1 MFDSSARQ
9 PCRYFQQGHC
19 NRGTACKFSHS
30 PRKQGE
36 DPPRTTA
43 TAPPACQ
50 YYLQGSCQFGDGC
63 HYLHPRCDPRA
74 PIITPPPASGCDRT
88 FPADTSPSP
97 SYGACKY
104 FLQGRCTKGH
114 TCSFW
119 HPKPSSPVV
128 SHDVLDP
135 AQVAV
140 TAHDEDEIADID
152 ETTTVTLAK
161 LNSKVIYGP
170 GARVQAIITA
180 FESHS
185 VVLHNI
191 TAVATHA
198 QLIELAEPF
207 GAVKSVI
214 ILPARDERLLPSA
227 RVEYLDTAHA
237 TRAAAG
243 LGKADELRGATARL
257 DLRAAESGRAILRST
272 KVKLSWFAPSLTA
285 WAHYPTLSKAKEQ
298 VARLDGLSF
307 NGTTLRAIFQPPS
320 RNQTSSFSVEL
331 KGLPL
336 DASAVHLKTFCRA
349 SSVSLGRPSFVVES
363 SLGELRRLLTRFG
376 PLESFDFLEPSQNK
390 NKAKLVAFVQFAD
403 ADAAQQA
410 VATLQASR
418 QTFLRGSQIF
428 LELVHSIKYMLPS
441 QQFATLRSEI
451 DMLRDTLQTCRLR
464 YHDKD
469 ENGLHVEKVYLR
481 AYGADAK
488 ALGRLKAELEQLL
501 RGDLVHD
508 ATSQVAW
515 HEHFSTAAGSRFLE
529 DEVVTQTGTYV
540 KCDARMRTLHVF
552 GAQAARTAA
561 RNRIL
566 AMLEQLQAQEHVL
579 ELDKEAFTRML
590 RGGFQELQGA
600 LGDKVLLDVINRRLV
615 VRGDETASRIAR
627 EAVTNFPGVR
637 SPADAPQLSEDASC
651 PVCLCD
657 ITDPLIL
664 PCSHTYL
671 AACLA
676 ELGQEAGSVSTAC
689 GYEIPLEIIRSLLTP
704 GEESRLLEA
713 TFLSHIHSRAQEFRY
728 YPTADCQTIYRA
740 STDGTL
746 LRCPSCLARVCS
758 TCHVEFHEGLT
769 CAEFKDNRSG
779 GEDSFQ
785 RWRDEHGVKACPGCG
800 AGLEKSGGCNHMKCV
815 HCGTH
820 MCWVCMKTF
829 GDTDS
834 GGGVYAHMRREHGGI
849 GI

>member
-1 MFDSSARQ
+1 MRAG
-9 PCRYFQQGHC
+9 GH
-19 NRGTACKFSHS
+19 
-30 PRKQGE
+30 
-36 DPPRTTA
+36 
-43 TAPPACQ
+43 
-50 YYLQGSCQFGDGC
+50 
-63 HYLHPRCDPRA
+63 RA
-74 PIITPPPASGCDRT
+74 VESLI
-88 FPADTSPSP
+88 
-97 SYGACKY
+97 
-104 FLQGRCTKGH
+104 Q
-114 TCSFW
+114 
-119 HPKPSSPVV
+119 
-128 SHDVLDP
+128 
-135 AQVAV
+135 
-140 TAHDEDEIADID
+140 AHDEDEIADTD
-152 ETTTVTLAK
+152 ETPTTVTLAK

-170 GARVQAIITA
+170 GARVQAIVTA

-191 TAVATHA
+191 PAVATHA

-207 GAVKSVI
+207 GALKSVV
-214 ILPARDERLLPSA
+214 ILPPRDEQSLPSA

-237 TRAAAG
+237 TRATAG

-272 KVKLSWFAPSLTA
+272 KVKLSWFAPSLTV

-298 VARLDGLSF
+298 ATRLDGLSF
-307 NGTTLRAIFQPPS
+307 NGTTLRATFQPPS

-349 SSVSLGRPSFVVES
+349 SSVSLGRPSFVIEN

-451 DMLRDTLQTCRLR
+451 DMLRDMLQTCRLR

-469 ENGLHVEKVYLR
+469 ENGHHVEKVYLR

-488 ALGRLKAELEQLL
+488 ALGRLKEELEQLL
-501 RGDLVHD
+501 KGDLVHD

-515 HEHFSTAAGSRFLE
+515 HEHFSTAVGSRFLE
-529 DEVVTQTGTYV
+529 DEVTAQTGTYV

-627 EAVTNFPGVR
+627 EAVTNVPGVR
-637 SPADAPQLSEDASC
+637 SPANAPQLSEDASC
-651 PVCLCD
+651 PVCFCD

-664 PCSHTYL
+664 PCSHTYCRSCL
-671 AACLA
+671 QHYLGSLGQPTQGAAQTVAACLA
-676 ELGQEAGSVSTAC
+676 ELGQEAGSASTAC

-704 GEESRLLEA
+704 GEESRLLEV
-713 TFLSHIHSRAQEFRY
+713 TFLSHIHGRAQEFRY
-728 YPTADCQTIYRA
+728 CPTADCQTIYRA

-769 CAEFKDNRSG
+769 CGEFKDNRSG
-779 GEDSFQ
+779 GEDSFR